1 MRLIKPIMAA
11 MIVFACAFV
20 AIQGLPHSVAADTIA
35 DAEKVHP
42 RTYRLADLPVWSQDG
57 KTFNATIL
65 MAYLKASVDP
75 NAWGN
80 ASTMAPYTLTTAP
93 YTECLVISTN
103 SANHDAIHDVI
114 EQLREST
121 TKAAVK

>member
-20 AIQGLPHSVAADTIA
+20 AIQGLPNSVAADTIS

-75 NAWGN
+75 NAWGK
-80 ASTMAPYTLTTAP
+80 ASTMAP

-121 TKAAVK
+121 TKAAVR